1 MEGIPARTDSTASDA
16 NNAMPDSS
24 SFMTSLNGNFPP
36 PPAPPAATNPFP
48 RTTNSTPAAYQYH
61 QAVSR
66 SANSTAGSNVIPG
79 ETSDLI
85 PEQNAMH
92 SSRIGTPTQE
102 ASMAQKNPMSL

>member
-1 MEGIPARTDSTASDA
+1 MAGIPARTDSTASDA
-16 NNAMPDSS
+16 KNAMPDSS
-24 SFMTSLNGNFPP
+24 SIMTSINGNFPP
-36 PPAPPAATNPFP
+36 PPAPPA
-48 RTTNSTPAAYQYH
+48 AAYQYH

-102 ASMAQKNPMSL
+102 ASMAQKTPMSL